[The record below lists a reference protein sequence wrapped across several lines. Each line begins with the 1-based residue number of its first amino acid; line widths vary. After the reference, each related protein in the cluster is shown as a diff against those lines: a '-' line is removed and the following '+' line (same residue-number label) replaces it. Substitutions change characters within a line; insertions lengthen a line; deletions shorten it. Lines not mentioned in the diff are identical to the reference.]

1 MSGKI
6 QVAVLVENHPYDVV
20 SFQKM
25 LDSFSDCEC
34 YVQPVDLF
42 VQDEDNKSKYD
53 TVLWYNINWN
63 PPAQDSHLRKYME
76 NEIGGTKQGIVL
88 LHHALLNFQKWEL
101 YTEVSGVR
109 LRGADGL
116 FKYTQN
122 QTVNGHILDSGHP
135 ITSGV
140 ADFTIIDE
148 TYIIGEPE
156 EPGNEILIT
165 TDNETSIKNI
175 AWTRQYKS
183 SRVFCYASGHDD
195 NAYADES
202 FRKIIRNAI
211 RWSANRL

>member
-1 MSGKI
+1 MGKKI

-20 SFQKM
+20 NFQKM
-25 LDSFSDCEC
+25 LDSFTDFEC

-53 TVLWYNINWN
+53 TVLWYNINWD
-63 PPAQDSHLRKYME
+63 PPAKDSHLRGYME
-76 NEIGGTKQGIVL
+76 NEIGGTKQGIIL

-122 QTVNGHILDSGHP
+122 QTVNEHILDSSHP

-175 AWTRQYKS
+175 AWTRKYKNS
-183 SRVFCYASGHDD
+183 KVFCYASGHDN

-202 FRKIIRNAI
+202 FRTIIHNAI
-211 RWSANRL
+211 MWTANLH